1 MQYGILRFDEPK
13 REVSRKI
20 IHIDMDAFYASV
32 EIRENPS
39 LRGKP
44 IVIARHPKDT
54 YGRGVVTTASYEARK
69 YGIRSAMP
77 AQKAY
82 ELCPHA
88 IFIPG
93 RHSFYRQISED
104 IHEIFKRYTSLIE
117 RVSVDEA
124 FLDVTDNHLGLS
136 SATLLAQKIQ
146 HYIYEEL
153 KLTCSAGVSY
163 NKFIAKLASD
173 YRKPRGLTTID
184 PSQAQDFLWQLPIEE
199 FYGVGKKTVERM
211 YDLEIYNGKDLYQVS
226 EYDLVQIFGKMG
238 WSLYRK
244 VRGIDDSPVINER
257 DRKSCGKEH
266 TFGRSLRQEEQ
277 VIQELRKLSKAVIQ
291 ALKKHQSH
299 GKTVVLKVRYDDFEM
314 ITKRKTFPNYIKE
327 EEELFRVA
335 QDIWDDVGNLE
346 RGVRLLGITL
356 TGLDPILYENLKL
369 PLWDT

>member
-32 EIRENPS
+32 EIREDPS
-39 LRGKP
+39 LQGKP
-44 IVIARHPKDT
+44 VVIARHPKDT

-69 YGIRSAMP
+69 YGIHSAMP

-93 RHSFYRQISED
+93 RHSFYRQVSED
-104 IHEIFKRYTSLIE
+104 IYEIFKHYTHLIE

-146 HYIYEEL
+146 RHIYEKL

-173 YRKPRGLTTID
+173 YQKPRGLTTID
-184 PSQAQDFLWQLPIEE
+184 PSQAQVFLWQLPIEE

-238 WSLYRK
+238 RSLYRK
-244 VRGIDDSPVINER
+244 VRGIDDSPVVNGR

-266 TFGRSLRQEEQ
+266 TFGRSLRREEQ
-277 VIQELRKLSKAVIQ
+277 VIQELRKLSQAVMQ

-299 GKTVVLKVRYDDFEM
+299 GKTVVLKVRYDDFET

-335 QDIWDDVGNLE
+335 QDIWEDMGDLE